1 MALTS
6 SDGVREGWGAEKSRV
21 VTWRDPAPTA
31 AIAASMNGW
40 EFVEAIMDHRLP
52 SPPIQQLMQFE
63 LVSVEPGRTVFT
75 CVPDESAYN
84 AIGAVCGGLVCTLL
98 DTAVGSA
105 LHSAMPK
112 GKGFTSVEI
121 KVNFL
126 KPVRPSSGVLTATG
140 TVVKSGSRV
149 AFTEG
154 TVTDASGAL
163 VATASSTLLV
173 IDLAHQP
180 RT

>member
-31 AIAASMNGW
+31 AIAASMDGW

-75 CVPDESAYN
+75 CAPDECAYN
-84 AIGAVCGGLVCTLL
+84 AIGAVCGGLVCALL

-126 KPVRPSSGVLTATG
+126 KAVRHSSGVLTATG

-149 AFTEG
+149 AVLPDDAVPSEG
-154 TVTDASGAL
+154 RSRSPFGL
-163 VATASSTLLV
+163 VVSV
-173 IDLAHQP
+173 IARP
-180 RT
+180 SFGPP